1 MAVNLRLLKIE
12 FVGLVVVF
20 ALALFL
26 GAGTVFWPA
35 GWAYLGLFFG
45 ADAALGL
52 WLLRHDPELLEER
65 MRGFGKSGE
74 PTWDKVFFVV
84 LQGFFL
90 AWLVLMPLD
99 AVRYHWSEMP
109 GWLQVAGAI
118 LLLVS
123 FYFFFLTFRENPYL
137 SPVVRVQSERGQTVI
152 STGPYHYVRHPM
164 YAAAIIYMAGTALML
179 GSWYGLLMGLIF
191 VAGIAFRAV
200 REESVLRAELPGYEE
215 YMAQVNIASSRW
227 SGSRDKDHAATC
239 ARGQLFPPC
248 FISRNKERLRCLAY
262 VTLKFRRMMSSGPKN
277 FTANCSAGRL
287 KNSPVL
293 LPWHTGRL
301 RPAPRQGGWA
311 CLGVA

>member
-1 MAVNLRLLKIE
+1 MAVNLKLLKIE
-12 FVGLVVVF
+12 FVALVVVF
-20 ALALFL
+20 ALVLFL

-35 GWAYLGLFFG
+35 GWAYLALFFG

-52 WLLRHDPELLEER
+52 WLLRHDPGLLEER

-99 AVRYHWSEMP
+99 AVRYRWSEMP

-118 LLLVS
+118 LLLGS
-123 FYFFFLTFRENPYL
+123 FYFFFQTFRENPYL
-137 SPVVRVQSERGQTVI
+137 SPVVRVQRERGQTVI

-164 YAAAIIYMAGTALML
+164 YAAAIIFMAGTALML

-200 REESVLRAELPGYEE
+200 REEGVLRAELPGYDE
-215 YMAQVNIASSRW
+215 YMAQVKYR
-227 SGSRDKDHAATC
+227 
-239 ARGQLFPPC
+239 
-248 FISRNKERLRCLAY
+248 FIPS
-262 VTLKFRRMMSSGPKN
+262 V
-277 FTANCSAGRL
+277 
-287 KNSPVL
+287 
-293 LPWHTGRL
+293 W
-301 RPAPRQGGWA
+301 
-311 CLGVA
+311 